1 MKKPQLMA
9 LAAALALAATG
20 VHAQS
25 YNDNGSPVNGSGINI
40 DGPYVPSGGP
50 ICPSGPVVSAFTGA
64 TTQLGRIFRD
74 GVAATCPIKAYPGIF
89 SATATFNYESYTYSN
104 TSAAAACVTVNF
116 EPDTA
121 GASPCA
127 TNAHMSA
134 YVGSYDPNN
143 QGTNFLGDVGSSL
156 AQPFSVEIAA
166 NSDIVLV
173 VTNTSAQAVC
183 TFGFEVLN
191 LPCTAATNADLTVG
205 VSAAPPAAGI
215 NTPVDFTV
223 TSTNGGPDPAQDV
236 VISLDLGTGFTFNS
250 VTAAGAVCTDPGV
263 GSGGVVSCTFAG
275 ATAAAA
281 SQSMVVNAQAPAVGA
296 QVLTASTSSTNTD
309 PVPADNSSIFTYVVS
324 VGAPEPT
331 ELPVGNPLALLI
343 LGLSLAGLGWVG
355 ARRYA
360 RQH

>member
-1 MKKPQLMA
+1 M
-9 LAAALALAATG
+9 
-20 VHAQS
+20 
-25 YNDNGSPVNGSGINI
+25 
-40 DGPYVPSGGP
+40 
-50 ICPSGPVVSAFTGA
+50 
-64 TTQLGRIFRD
+64 
-74 GVAATCPIKAYPGIF
+74 
-89 SATATFNYESYTYSN
+89 
-104 TSAAAACVTVNF
+104 
-116 EPDTA
+116 
-121 GASPCA
+121 
-127 TNAHMSA
+127 
-134 YVGSYDPNN
+134 
-143 QGTNFLGDVGSSL
+143 
-156 AQPFSVEIAA
+156 
-166 NSDIVLV
+166 
-173 VTNTSAQAVC
+173 
-183 TFGFEVLN
+183 
-191 LPCTAATNADLTVG
+191 
-205 VSAAPPAAGI
+205 
-215 NTPVDFTV
+215 
-223 TSTNGGPDPAQDV
+223 
-236 VISLDLGTGFTFNS
+236 ISLDLGTGFTFNS

>member
-1 MKKPQLMA
+1 MRNPQRLVLAGAFA
-9 LAAALALAATG
+9 LGTAV

-25 YNDNGSPVNGSGINI
+25 FNDNGTPVVPSGISI
-40 DGPYVPSGGP
+40 DGPYSPSGGP

-74 GVAATCPIKAYPGIF
+74 GVAAVCPVKAYPGIF
-89 SATATFNYESYTYSN
+89 NATTTYNYEAYTYSN
-104 TSAAAACVTVNF
+104 TSAAAACVTINF
-116 EPDTA
+116 DPDTA

-143 QGTNFLGDVGSSL
+143 QGTNFLGDVGSSV

-166 NSDIVLV
+166 NSNIVLV
-173 VTNTSAQAVC
+173 VSNTSAQAVC

-191 LPCTAATNADLTVG
+191 LPCTAVTNADLSVA
-205 VSAAPPAAGI
+205 VSAAPPSVPP

-275 ATAAAA
+275 ATAASA

-309 PVPADNSSIFTYVVS
+309 PAPANNSAIFTYVVGG
-324 VGAPEPT
+324 GATAPV
-331 ELPVGNPLALLI
+331 ELPVGNQLALLV
-343 LGLSLAGLGWVG
+343 LGLLLAGFGWIA

-360 RQH
+360 G